1 MTDRFTRGWYAE
13 RHRGKRIATVMWN
26 ANYGEVDVTISP
38 VFDELDD
45 VAKLDAL
52 QDAIGLL
59 QAEYEVEAEL
69 QQAQHEARIA
79 NRNGETQ

>member
-26 ANYGEVDVTISP
+26 ANHGEGDVTISP

-59 QAEYEVEAEL
+59 QAEYAVEAEL
-69 QQAQHEARIA
+69 QQALK
-79 NRNGETQ
+79 NSK

>member
-1 MTDRFTRGWYAE
+1 
-13 RHRGKRIATVMWN
+13 
-26 ANYGEVDVTISP
+26 
-38 VFDELDD
+38 
-45 VAKLDAL
+45 L